1 MTHHY
6 LCYYCIQN
14 VDAAAATG
22 ESSSSAAAAAATHI
36 VVSDETID
44 SISSQLSKALD
55 PATLEPHRINVEIEV
70 GSSEL
75 MVYGSVHSGVLYH
88 HLIICMYVCDRV
100 GLYHSA
106 GSLTRYSQLTHSTDK
121 GMLCGVICYIT

>member
-22 ESSSSAAAAAATHI
+22 GSSSAAAAAAPHI

-75 MVYGSVHSGVLYH
+75 MVYGSVYSSVLYH

-106 GSLTRYSQLTHSTDK
+106 GSLTGYSKLTDSTDK
-121 GMLCGVICYIT
+121 GMLCGIICYIT

>member
-22 ESSSSAAAAAATHI
+22 ESSSAAAAPHI

-75 MVYGSVHSGVLYH
+75 MVYG
-88 HLIICMYVCDRV
+88 
-100 GLYHSA
+100 
-106 GSLTRYSQLTHSTDK
+106 
-121 GMLCGVICYIT
+121 

>member
-1 MTHHY
+1 MPHYY

-22 ESSSSAAAAAATHI
+22 GSSSAAAAPHI

-75 MVYGSVHSGVLYH
+75 MVYGSVH
-88 HLIICMYVCDRV
+88 IE
-100 GLYHSA
+100 
-106 GSLTRYSQLTHSTDK
+106 
-121 GMLCGVICYIT
+121 

>member
-1 MTHHY
+1 MIHYY

-22 ESSSSAAAAAATHI
+22 GSSSAAAAPHI

-75 MVYGSVHSGVLYH
+75 MVYGSVYSSVLYH

-106 GSLTRYSQLTHSTDK
+106 GSLTGHSQLTDSTDN
-121 GMLCGVICYIT
+121 

>member
-22 ESSSSAAAAAATHI
+22 ESSSAAAAAAAAHI

-70 GSSEL
+70 GSR
-75 MVYGSVHSGVLYH
+75 
-88 HLIICMYVCDRV
+88 DRKSTR
-100 GLYHSA
+100 LNSSHPSRSRMPSSA
-106 GSLTRYSQLTHSTDK
+106 
-121 GMLCGVICYIT
+121 

>member
-6 LCYYCIQN
+6 LCYYYIQN

-22 ESSSSAAAAAATHI
+22 VPSSAAAAAAPHI

-75 MVYGSVHSGVLYH
+75 MVYG
-88 HLIICMYVCDRV
+88 
-100 GLYHSA
+100 
-106 GSLTRYSQLTHSTDK
+106 
-121 GMLCGVICYIT
+121 

>member
-22 ESSSSAAAAAATHI
+22 ESASSAAAAPHI

-44 SISSQLSKALD
+44 SNCSQLSKALD

-75 MVYGSVHSGVLYH
+75 MVYGSV
-88 HLIICMYVCDRV
+88 
-100 GLYHSA
+100 
-106 GSLTRYSQLTHSTDK
+106 Q
-121 GMLCGVICYIT
+121 YIVE

>member
-6 LCYYCIQN
+6 LCYYSIQN

-22 ESSSSAAAAAATHI
+22 ESSSAAAAAAAPHI

-75 MVYGSVHSGVLYH
+75 MVYGSVQYIVEYYIISH
-88 HLIICMYVCDRV
+88 HLYVC
-100 GLYHSA
+100 L
-106 GSLTRYSQLTHSTDK
+106 
-121 GMLCGVICYIT
+121 